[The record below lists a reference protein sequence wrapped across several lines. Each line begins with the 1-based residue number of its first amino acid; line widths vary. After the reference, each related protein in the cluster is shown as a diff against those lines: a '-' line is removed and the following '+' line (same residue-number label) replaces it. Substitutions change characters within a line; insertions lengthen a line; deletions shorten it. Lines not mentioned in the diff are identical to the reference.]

1 MCPLVPDAHAPPA
14 GRRPAHRRHTR
25 IAGRPASGACWTWMQ
40 PVASV
45 VHASLGNDDM
55 DWRTAAACEEALAL
69 GSAGHSSLGPR
80 PPPVL
85 LSAAGR
91 GARGRRERS
100 GAS

>member
-1 MCPLVPDAHAPPA
+1 
-14 GRRPAHRRHTR
+14 
-25 IAGRPASGACWTWMQ
+25 MQ

-55 DWRTAAACEEALAL
+55 DRRTAAACEEALAL
-69 GSAGHSSLGPR
+69 GSAGHNGLGPR

-85 LSAAGR
+85 SSAAGR
-91 GARGRRERS
+91 GAMGRRKRS